1 MCPAPRLRKLPYYPV
16 TAGAAALAIGVT
28 LASWAKVDI
37 SPLYVGPMVRRGE
50 LWRLVKSV
58 LPHVGVIH
66 LAFNDYWLWIF
77 GTVLQEVF
85 GHIKTLALFV
95 RFAVG
100 SSALKFS
107 ILSGGVGL
115 SGVGYG
121 LFGLLW
127 ILSGRAP
134 RFQREQT

>member
-100 SSALKFS
+100 SSALEF
-107 ILSGGVGL
+107 
-115 SGVGYG
+115 
-121 LFGLLW
+121 
-127 ILSGRAP
+127 
-134 RFQREQT
+134 

>member
-1 MCPAPRLRKLPYYPV
+1 M
-16 TAGAAALAIGVT
+16 
-28 LASWAKVDI
+28 
-37 SPLYVGPMVRRGE
+37 
-50 LWRLVKSV
+50 
-58 LPHVGVIH
+58 
-66 LAFNDYWLWIF
+66 AFNDYWLWIF